1 VIAFFSKSRICLK
14 KKFFT
19 EILSFEVIRLR
30 MVEISKKYRIEMPI
44 SHSVHDILFKEKDP
58 KTTIH
63 ELMSRELIE
72 E

>member
-1 VIAFFSKSRICLK
+1 MS
-14 KKFFT
+14 
-19 EILSFEVIRLR
+19 
-30 MVEISKKYRIEMPI
+30 MVAEGVSTAATVYQLSKKYRIEMPI